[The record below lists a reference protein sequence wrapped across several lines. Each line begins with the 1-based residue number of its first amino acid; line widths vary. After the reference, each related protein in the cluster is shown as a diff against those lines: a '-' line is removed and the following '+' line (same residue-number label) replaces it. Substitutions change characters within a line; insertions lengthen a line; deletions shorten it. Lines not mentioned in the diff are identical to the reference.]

1 MKPSI
6 LEGFPG
12 KTRYLLLRDLIEVA
26 QKSKRYFQQQKM
38 IVIATVHI
46 TKQKQREINISKR
59 ETNINKLR
67 ETMQRTLDV
76 RRQNRLSLVI

>member
-6 LEGFPG
+6 LEGFSG

-38 IVIATVHI
+38 TVIATVHI